1 MKNNGQQS
9 HRIQGNN
16 DMGNICFKFKPM
28 YVIIDLEDRMTKVYN
43 LKYDEVESK
52 ILIKCILDSFSEP
65 SEESQGEIDE
75 RFLAPIYKSKF
86 AVYKQSRSKPK

>member
-1 MKNNGQQS
+1 
-9 HRIQGNN
+9 
-16 DMGNICFKFKPM
+16 M

-52 ILIKCILDSFSEP
+52 NLSQMYLDSFSEL

-75 RFLAPIYKSKF
+75 RFLAPIYKSEF
-86 AVYKQSRSKPK
+86 AVYKQSRSKPKWIFKKVPS